1 MISTDMIFWWYT
13 KGWGAV
19 IRSLGARMRDTVDFF
34 SMGSLIRTLFAP
46 FRQIS
51 AGGTAS
57 EALGERV
64 RAAFDKLFSRI
75 IGAFARIFILIAG
88 VIVLLVEL
96 IFSIISIVCWPVL
109 PILPV
114 ACIMLAVTGVRF

>member
-1 MISTDMIFWWYT
+1 MIFWWYT
-13 KGWGAV
+13 KGWGSV
-19 IRSLGARMRDTVDFF
+19 GRMLKEKLRDTVDFF
-34 SMGSLIRTLFAP
+34 SMGSLVRTLFAP

-51 AGGTAS
+51 AGGTTSA
-57 EALGERV
+57 ALGERV
-64 RAAFDKLFSRI
+64 RAMFDRLFSRM
-75 IGAFARIFILIAG
+75 IGAVVRIFILIAG
-88 VIVLLVEL
+88 MIVLMLQA